1 MNDIKEKD
9 WSRHEKILYADGR
22 QRCSWAD
29 PGDHLYIEY
38 HDHEWGVPLHD
49 DRKLF
54 ELLILEGFQAG
65 LSWKCVLHKREAMRR
80 AFDGFDPEK
89 LAAYDEKKTEE
100 LMQDPSII
108 RNRRKIEA
116 ASGNARAFLEIRNEY
131 GSFDRFLWDLCGG
144 RVIYETGLTKSPLSD
159 AVSAE
164 LRKRGMK
171 FVGTTIIYAYLQ
183 AAGIINSHDPGCF
196 LHDGSGDGRQKKLSE
211 IK

>member
-9 WSRHEKILYADGR
+9 WSCHKKIPYADGR

-29 PGDHLYIEY
+29 PGDPLYIEY

-183 AAGIINSHDPGCF
+183 AAGIINSHDSGCF
-196 LHDGSGDGRQKKLSE
+196 LHDSSGDGRQKKLSE
-211 IK
+211 I

>member
-29 PGDHLYIEY
+29 PGDPLYIEY

-171 FVGTTIIYAYLQ
+171 FVGTTIIYSYLQ

-196 LHDGSGDGRQKKLSE
+196 LHDDSGDGRQKKLSE

>member
-9 WSRHEKILYADGR
+9 WSCHKKIPYADGR

-29 PGDHLYIEY
+29 PGDPLYIEY

-89 LAAYDEKKTEE
+89 LAVYDEKKTEE

-196 LHDGSGDGRQKKLSE
+196 LHDGSGDGRQKKMSE